1 MLMVAK
7 LLYST
12 PSIGAG
18 SAHSLPSIVINHL
31 MQQLLHPVSLR
42 LPLKA
47 TRRDE
52 SVDLLV
58 ILHAVEGSGPSSI
71 PPSGI

>member
-1 MLMVAK
+1 MLMSGE

-18 SAHSLPSIVINHL
+18 SAHSLPSMVMNHL
-31 MQQLLHPVSLR
+31 IQQLLHSVILR
-42 LPLKA
+42 FPLKV

-52 SVDLLV
+52 SGNVLV